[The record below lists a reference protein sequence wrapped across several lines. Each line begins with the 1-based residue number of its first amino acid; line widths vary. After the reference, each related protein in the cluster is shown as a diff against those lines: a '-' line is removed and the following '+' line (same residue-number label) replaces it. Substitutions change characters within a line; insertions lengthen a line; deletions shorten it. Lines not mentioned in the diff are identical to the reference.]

1 MRSVFIVDDEPFILE
16 GLNNA
21 VEWEELGTTLCGK
34 AYDGKEAYEQLRE
47 TGCDI
52 LITDIMMR
60 EMDGL
65 ELIRKLKPLHPGM
78 KFIVLS
84 GYNEFNYVKEG
95 MKLGIENYLL
105 KPVNMKELAE
115 TIQSTV
121 QKINNAECSA
131 CLNAEELDI
140 LRDNVMNRWAAGR
153 IDPAELK
160 NRLDFLDIPS
170 DLSCYAAAVVRE
182 IAEMEEPAGESPWYK
197 ARQNNR
203 EVYALCR
210 ELTESAGNVRP
221 GICFCDLEGDV
232 IIVYSG
238 SDPKT
243 LQAGILEQLEQM
255 RSALKERGTRVMIT
269 LGGMESGYL
278 GLPQSYA
285 LAKRLQEFF
294 LTDEEG
300 EIITASR
307 MAPPDDAIACTAPD
321 TLEYEKRLLARNK
334 AAVDEY
340 IDHLFAVRQSN
351 RVSPV
356 HIRNLAVELV
366 LCTKQ
371 VVKENKLNYD
381 LATSGYKQL
390 FTALFKAQTLGR
402 LAQHVKFIAHAAID
416 YLSVEE
422 DEFSPV
428 IKQVLH
434 QIRTKYAEEMS
445 LKTLAHEFNVHPFYL
460 GQLFQKET
468 GVSFSD
474 YLNSHRVKQAKAL
487 LTDTL
492 LKTSEI
498 SRRVGYLEP
507 GYFYRQF
514 KKYAGMSPT
523 EFRNM
528 VKMSACRDEQA

>member
-16 GLNNA
+16 GLNNV

-34 AYDGKEAYEQLRE
+34 AYDGKEAFEQLRE

-65 ELIRKLKPLHPGM
+65 ELIRRLKPLHPNM

-84 GYNEFNYVKEG
+84 GYNEFDYVKEG

-121 QKINNAECSA
+121 QKMDNAERPA
-131 CLNAEELDI
+131 YWNAEELDI
-140 LRDNVMNRWAAGR
+140 LRDNVMNRWATGR

-160 NRLDFLDIPS
+160 NRLEFLDIPS
-170 DLSCYAAAVVRE
+170 DRSCYAAAVVRE
-182 IAEMEEPAGESPWYK
+182 IAEMEEPAGATPWYK
-197 ARQNNR
+197 AEADNR
-203 EVYALCR
+203 EVYFLCR
-210 ELTESAGNVRP
+210 EMTEGGGS
-221 GICFCDLEGDV
+221 GICFCDTEGDIV
-232 IIVYSG
+232 IVYAG
-238 SDPKT
+238 SDPES
-243 LQAGILEQLEQM
+243 LQAGSLERLEQI
-255 RSALKERGTRVMIT
+255 RHALKGRQIDVMMT
-269 LGGMESGYL
+269 LGSMESGYL
-278 GLPQSYA
+278 GMPQSYSQ
-285 LAKRLQEFF
+285 AKRLQEYF
-294 LTDEEG
+294 LTHEEG

-307 MAPPDDAIACTAPD
+307 MSPPDEPPAWAALD

-334 AAVDEY
+334 TAVDEY
-340 IDHLFAVRQSN
+340 IDQAFNVKTAV
-351 RVSPV
+351 PV
-356 HIRNLAVELV
+356 ARIHNMAVELV

-371 VVKENKLNYD
+371 VVKENKLNFE

-390 FTALFKAQTLGR
+390 FTALFKAQTIAR

-416 YLSVEE
+416 YLSVDE

-428 IKQVLH
+428 VKQVLH

-445 LKTLAHEFNVHPFYL
+445 LKTLGHEFNVHPFYL

-474 YLNSHRVKQAKAL
+474 YLNSHRIKQAKAL
-487 LTDTL
+487 LTDTPM
-492 LKTSEI
+492 KTSEI

-514 KKYAGMSPT
+514 KKYAGVSPT
-523 EFRNM
+523 EYRNR